1 MKKKLFLF
9 AALGTAILSAVSII
23 QFNADSC
30 DGLLHAN
37 VEALAG
43 PGGDVGQIPCLPMK
57 LYECTFS
64 AKDAI
69 GQDIEITLSN
79 MIYVAPPQ
87 N

>member
-9 AALGTAILSAVSII
+9 AVLSTVILSAVSII
-23 QFNADSC
+23 QFNTNSC
-30 DGLLHAN
+30 DDLLHAN

-43 PGGDVGQIPCLPMK
+43 PGGDVGQIPCVLMK

-69 GQDIEITLSN
+69 
-79 MIYVAPPQ
+79 VQ